1 MAEIRR
7 YPFLRH
13 LRADAS
19 AHVLHFRGTRLVRA
33 GRGLAFWFRPLTDSV
48 AEVPADD
55 RELTLVVHGRS
66 MDFQDVAVQ
75 GLVTYRVVEPIKLSA
90 RVDFTID
97 PRTGL
102 FLRQPLEKLAQA
114 LSQHAQQYAS
124 DYLATTP
131 LRLILSE
138 GLVRLRASI
147 EEGLTKDPNLPA
159 MGLVVVAV
167 RITSVKPNPELE
179 KALEAP
185 MRERIKQ
192 EADEAAFQRRAQAVE
207 KERAIQENE
216 LQNRIELAK
225 REEQLIAQQG
235 ANTRRTAHEKA
246 EADAIALESQ
256 VQALRMKAEA
266 DSENHRLKVETE
278 AKVQALRSEAEAEA
292 QRIKAVADAYAE
304 KARAEAQ
311 AEAIRATSGV
321 EAEGIRVVE
330 GAKAEAERARLEAYA
345 ELPPQIM
352 LGLALK
358 ELAGKLHH
366 IDHLNLGSDMLGGA
380 LMNLL
385 EATTGKLRSV
395 KEV

>member
-33 GRGLAFWFRPLTDSV
+33 GRGLSFWFRPLTDSV

-66 MDFQDVAVQ
+66 ADFQDVAVQ
-75 GLVTYRVVEPIKLSA
+75 GLVTYRVLDPVKLA
-90 RVDFTID
+90 GRVDFSVD

-114 LSQHAQQYAS
+114 LSQLAQQHAS
-124 DYLATTP
+124 DYLALTALKQVLAEGQVK
-131 LRLILSE
+131 LRE
-138 GLVRLRASI
+138 SI
-147 EEGLTKDPNLPA
+147 EAGLTRDPNLPA
-159 MGLVVVAV
+159 MGLAVVSV

-225 REEQLIAQQG
+225 REEQLITQLG
-235 ANTRRTAHEKA
+235 ANTRRTAQEKA
-246 EADAIALESQ
+246 EADAIALQSQ
-256 VQALRMKAEA
+256 VQGLRTK
-266 DSENHRLKVETE
+266 
-278 AKVQALRSEAEAEA
+278 AEAEA
-292 QRIKAVADAYAE
+292 QNGRLKADTEAKIQALRSQSEAEAQRVKAAADAYAE

-311 AEAIRATSGV
+311 ADAIRATSGV

-330 GAKAEAERARLEAYA
+330 GARVEAERARLEAFA
-345 ELPPQIM
+345 GLPPQIM

-358 ELAGKLHH
+358 ELAGKLHR
-366 IDHLNLGSDMLGGA
+366 IDHLNLGSEVLGGA
-380 LMNLL
+380 LVNLL
-385 EATTGKLRSV
+385 EAGTAKLKAP

>member
-66 MDFQDVAVQ
+66 LDFQDVAIQ
-75 GLVTYRVVEPIKLSA
+75 GLVTYRVVDPVKLSG
-90 RVDFTID
+90 RVDFTVD

-114 LSQHAQQYAS
+114 LSQHAQQHAS
-124 DYLATTP
+124 DYLALTP

-147 EEGLTKDPNLPA
+147 EAGLTKDPNLPA
-159 MGLVVVAV
+159 MGLAVVSV

-235 ANTRRTAHEKA
+235 ANTRRTAQEKA
-246 EADAIALESQ
+246 EADAVTLQAQ
-256 VQALRMKAEA
+256 VRALRTKAEA
-266 DSENHRLKVETE
+266 ESQNSRLKVET
-278 AKVQALRSEAEAEA
+278 EAEA
-292 QRIKAVADAYAE
+292 QRIKAVADAFAE

-330 GAKAEAERARLEAYA
+330 GAKVEAERARLEAFA
-345 ELPPQIM
+345 GLPPQIM

-358 ELAGKLHH
+358 ELAGKLHR
-366 IDHLNLGSDMLGGA
+366 IDHLNLGSDLLGGA
-380 LMNLL
+380 LVNLL
-385 EATTGKLRSV
+385 EAGAAKLQAPR
-395 KEV
+395 EV